1 MSKQTVFL
9 PVEVISRELTS
20 RAFLS
25 TKLANNGQKIYIFE
39 HTFFDRN
46 GWNQEGI
53 YIGKNC
59 FRTEV
64 PYDKKYYM
72 LMKKAGI
79 SIWYLDEEG
88 GIYTGNTRAQ
98 KNRLLTR
105 LTPSDLRKDD
115 KILSWGNWQKNVF
128 LANQPLSPIE
138 ISGNPGFDIIQ
149 PRYHE
154 SFQEFDAS
162 ITNGLKDFI
171 LINTRFSL
179 GNPKKGFKE
188 IFGADQP
195 YAEDLPKLYLEESYI
210 SDNKMMC
217 EMVELCFYLSKKLP
231 NEHIVIR
238 PHPAEDI
245 DIYKTL
251 TKKFNNISV
260 IFKGGVEPWIRRCKV
275 LIHNGCTTAIQ
286 ADIANKKVISFLPK
300 SGSLTVKEYVCR
312 IPNQIGLIASNNQE
326 VLEAI
331 GSDFN
336 SSIDIYKDTVSE
348 LNSIDFITKLV
359 QHEIHENKIT
369 LNRDKYDLFIKE
381 KIRDLA
387 RKTISYLIPNKKQN
401 VFNFKEFSQI
411 TNLVEIANHHYKSN
425 VKCEKITE
433 GCYVVYK

>member
-1 MSKQTVFL
+1 MNKQTIFL

-64 PYDKKYYM
+64 PYDKKYFS

-79 SIWYLDEEG
+79 SVWYLDEEG
-88 GIYTGNTRAQ
+88 GIYTGSASAQ

-105 LTPSDLRKDD
+105 LVPSDLKEDD
-115 KILSWGNWQKNVF
+115 KILSWGNWQKDF
-128 LANQPLSPIE
+128 FQSNQPSAPIE
-138 ISGNPGFDIIQ
+138 VSGNPGFDIIQ
-149 PRYHE
+149 PKYHKV
-154 SFQEFDAS
+154 FQEFDTN

-188 IFGADQP
+188 IFGANQP
-195 YAEDLPKLYLEESYI
+195 YAKNLPKLYLEESYI
-210 SDNKMMC
+210 SDNQMLC
-217 EMVELCFYLSKKLP
+217 EMMDLCFYLSKKLP

-245 DIYKTL
+245 EIYKIL
-251 TKKFNNISV
+251 TKKCDNISV
-260 IFKGGVEPWIRRCKV
+260 LFKGGVEPWIRRCKV
-275 LIHNGCTTAIQ
+275 LIHNGCTTAVQ
-286 ADIANKKVISFLPK
+286 ADIAHKKVISFVPF
-300 SGSLTVKEYVCR
+300 SGSITEKQYICR

-326 VLEAI
+326 VLEGI
-331 GSDFN
+331 NSDFKT
-336 SSIDIYKDTVSE
+336 SSNIYEDTVSE
-348 LNSIDFITKLV
+348 LNSIDFIANLIQQKI
-359 QHEIHENKIT
+359 HKNEIILHQE
-369 LNRDKYDLFIKE
+369 KYDFYLKE
-381 KIRDLA
+381 KIRDVA
-387 RKTISYLIPNKKQN
+387 RKTIGLLTTHKQRN
-401 VFNFKEFSQI
+401 IFNFKEFSQI
-411 TNLVEIANHHYKSN
+411 TKLVEIANQHYKTN
-425 VKCEKITE
+425 VKCKKIND
-433 GCYVVYK
+433 GCYIVHK